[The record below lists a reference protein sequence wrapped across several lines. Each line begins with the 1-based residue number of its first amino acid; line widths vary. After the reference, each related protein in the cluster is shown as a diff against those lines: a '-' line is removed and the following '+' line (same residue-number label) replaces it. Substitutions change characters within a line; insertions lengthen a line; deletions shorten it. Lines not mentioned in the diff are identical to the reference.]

1 MIKKYAMNK
10 IFVSTL
16 IFGLLLLF
24 YLVPSPSF
32 EVEINEKDSNKEFE
46 NVVYLLDDDN
56 YVSRVISYY
65 DETDIEKVIR
75 NKINILINGDK
86 NLNNFYSLIPKKTI
100 LKDISVNKDSV
111 YLNFS
116 KEFLNVNKYIE
127 ESMVESIVYTLT
139 EINGINNV
147 YINVDG
153 EKFVML
159 PNSKKVIPYPLT
171 RSFGINKKY
180 DLDSL
185 NDIDKTIVY
194 FVKKYDSSEYYVP
207 ITKVSNLSSSKIDI
221 IIDELKSTVN
231 AQDNL
236 SSFISDNVVL
246 EESKIIDD
254 KIDLVFNEYIFSD
267 SSKKTI
273 LEEVK
278 YVVSQSIFDNL
289 DVKEVIFST
298 KEHNNIVSIKKKR
311 EFLD

>member
-32 EVEINEKDSNKEFE
+32 EVEINEKDDNKEFE

-65 DETDIEKVIR
+65 DETDIDKVIR

-86 NLNNFYSLIPKKTI
+86 NLDNFYSLIPKKTI
-100 LKDISVNKDSV
+100 LKDISVNKDNV

-153 EKFVML
+153 EKLVML

-185 NDIDKTIVY
+185 NGIDKTIVY
-194 FVKKYDSSEYYVP
+194 FVKKNDSGEYYVP

-246 EESKIIDD
+246 EENKIIDD
-254 KIDLVFNEYIFSD
+254 KINLVFNEYIFSD

-298 KEHNNIVSIKKKR
+298 KEHNNIVSIKKK
-311 EFLD
+311 

>member
-32 EVEINEKDSNKEFE
+32 EVEINEKDDNKEFE

-65 DETDIEKVIR
+65 DETDIDKVIR

-86 NLNNFYSLIPKKTI
+86 NLDNFYSLIPKKTI

-153 EKFVML
+153 EKLVML

-185 NDIDKTIVY
+185 NGIDKTIVY
-194 FVKKYDSSEYYVP
+194 FVKKNDSGEYYVP

-231 AQDNL
+231 AQVNL

-246 EESKIIDD
+246 EENKIIDD

-298 KEHNNIVSIKKKR
+298 KEHNNIVSIKKK
-311 EFLD
+311 

>member
-32 EVEINEKDSNKEFE
+32 EVEINEKDDNKEYE

-100 LKDISVNKDSV
+100 LKDISVNKDNV

-147 YINVDG
+147 YINIDG

-246 EESKIIDD
+246 EENKIIDD

-298 KEHNNIVSIKKKR
+298 KEHNNIVSIKKK
-311 EFLD
+311 

>member
-65 DETDIEKVIR
+65 DETDIDKVIR

-86 NLNNFYSLIPKKTI
+86 NLDNFYSLIPKKTI

-185 NDIDKTIVY
+185 NGIDKTIVY
-194 FVKKYDSSEYYVP
+194 FVKKNDSGEYYVP

-298 KEHNNIVSIKKKR
+298 KEHNNIVSIKKK
-311 EFLD
+311 

>member
-32 EVEINEKDSNKEFE
+32 EVEINEKDDNKEFE

-65 DETDIEKVIR
+65 DETDIDKVIR

-86 NLNNFYSLIPKKTI
+86 NLDNFYSLIPKKTI
-100 LKDISVNKDSV
+100 LKDISVNKDNV

-153 EKFVML
+153 EKLVML

-194 FVKKYDSSEYYVP
+194 FVKKNDSGEYYVP

-246 EESKIIDD
+246 EENKIIDD

-298 KEHNNIVSIKKKR
+298 KEHNNIVSIKKK
-311 EFLD
+311 

>member
-65 DETDIEKVIR
+65 DETDIDKVIR

-86 NLNNFYSLIPKKTI
+86 NLDNFYSLIPKKTI

-185 NDIDKTIVY
+185 NGIDKTIVY
-194 FVKKYDSSEYYVP
+194 FVKKNDSGEYYVP

-246 EESKIIDD
+246 EENKIIDD
-254 KIDLVFNEYIFSD
+254 KINLVFNEYIFSD

-298 KEHNNIVSIKKKR
+298 KEHNNIVSIKKK
-311 EFLD
+311 

>member
-32 EVEINEKDSNKEFE
+32 EVEINEKDDNKEFE

-65 DETDIEKVIR
+65 DETDIDKVIR

-86 NLNNFYSLIPKKTI
+86 NLDNFYSLIPKKTI

-194 FVKKYDSSEYYVP
+194 FVKKNDSGEYYVP

-221 IIDELKSTVN
+221 IIDELKSIVN

-246 EESKIIDD
+246 EENKIIDD

-298 KEHNNIVSIKKKR
+298 KEHNNIVSIKKK
-311 EFLD
+311 

>member
-32 EVEINEKDSNKEFE
+32 EVEINEKDDNKEFE

-65 DETDIEKVIR
+65 DETDIDKVIR

-86 NLNNFYSLIPKKTI
+86 NLDNFYSLIPKKTI

-194 FVKKYDSSEYYVP
+194 FVKKNDSGEYYVP

-221 IIDELKSTVN
+221 IIDELKSIVN

-246 EESKIIDD
+246 EENKIIDD
-254 KIDLVFNEYIFSD
+254 KINLVFNEYIFSD

-298 KEHNNIVSIKKKR
+298 KEHNNIVSIKKK
-311 EFLD
+311 

>member
-32 EVEINEKDSNKEFE
+32 EVEINEKDDNKEFE

-65 DETDIEKVIR
+65 DETDIDKVIR

-86 NLNNFYSLIPKKTI
+86 NLDNFYSLITKKTI
-100 LKDISVNKDSV
+100 LKDISVNKDNV

-153 EKFVML
+153 EKLVML

-194 FVKKYDSSEYYVP
+194 FVKKNNSGEYYVP

-246 EESKIIDD
+246 EENKIIDD
-254 KIDLVFNEYIFSD
+254 KINLVFNEYIFSD

-298 KEHNNIVSIKKKR
+298 KEHNNIVSIKKK
-311 EFLD
+311 

>member
-32 EVEINEKDSNKEFE
+32 EVEINEKDDNKEFE

-185 NDIDKTIVY
+185 NDIDKTIIY

-246 EESKIIDD
+246 EENKIIDD
-254 KIDLVFNEYIFSD
+254 KINLVFNEYIFSD

-298 KEHNNIVSIKKKR
+298 KEHNNIVSIKKK
-311 EFLD
+311 

>member
-65 DETDIEKVIR
+65 DETDIDKVIR

-86 NLNNFYSLIPKKTI
+86 NLDNFYSLIPKKTI

-153 EKFVML
+153 EKLVML

-185 NDIDKTIVY
+185 NGIDKTIVY
-194 FVKKYDSSEYYVP
+194 FVKKNDSGEYYVP

-246 EESKIIDD
+246 EENKIIDD
-254 KIDLVFNEYIFSD
+254 KINLVFNEYIFSD

-298 KEHNNIVSIKKKR
+298 KEHNNIVSIKKK
-311 EFLD
+311 

>member
-32 EVEINEKDSNKEFE
+32 EVEINEKDDNKDFE

-65 DETDIEKVIR
+65 DETDIDKVIR

-86 NLNNFYSLIPKKTI
+86 NLDNFYSLIPKKTI
-100 LKDISVNKDSV
+100 LKDISVNKDNV

-298 KEHNNIVSIKKKR
+298 KEHNNIVSIKKK
-311 EFLD
+311 

>member
-86 NLNNFYSLIPKKTI
+86 NLDNFYSLIPKKTI

-298 KEHNNIVSIKKKR
+298 KEHNNIVSIKKK
-311 EFLD
+311 

>member
-32 EVEINEKDSNKEFE
+32 EVEINEKDDNKEFE

-65 DETDIEKVIR
+65 DETDIDKVIR

-86 NLNNFYSLIPKKTI
+86 NLDNFYSLIPKKTI

-147 YINVDG
+147 YINIDG
-153 EKFVML
+153 KKFVML

-185 NDIDKTIVY
+185 NGIDKTIVY
-194 FVKKYDSSEYYVP
+194 FVKKNDSGEYYVP

-246 EESKIIDD
+246 EENKIIDD
-254 KIDLVFNEYIFSD
+254 KINLVFNEYIFSD

-298 KEHNNIVSIKKKR
+298 KEHNNIVSIKKK
-311 EFLD
+311 

>member
-32 EVEINEKDSNKEFE
+32 EVEINEKDDNKEFE

-65 DETDIEKVIR
+65 DETDIDKVIR

-86 NLNNFYSLIPKKTI
+86 NLDNFYSLIPKKTI
-100 LKDISVNKDSV
+100 LKDISVNKDNV

-171 RSFGINKKY
+171 RNFGINKKY

-194 FVKKYDSSEYYVP
+194 FVKKNDSGEYYVP

-246 EESKIIDD
+246 EENKIIDD
-254 KIDLVFNEYIFSD
+254 KINLVFNEYIFSD

-298 KEHNNIVSIKKKR
+298 KEHNNIVSIKKK
-311 EFLD
+311 

>member
-32 EVEINEKDSNKEFE
+32 EVEINEKDDNKEFE

-65 DETDIEKVIR
+65 DETDIDKVIR

-194 FVKKYDSSEYYVP
+194 FVKKNDSGEYYVP

-298 KEHNNIVSIKKKR
+298 KEHNNIVSIKKK
-311 EFLD
+311 

>member
-32 EVEINEKDSNKEFE
+32 EVEINEKDDNKEFE

-65 DETDIEKVIR
+65 DETDIDKVIR

-86 NLNNFYSLIPKKTI
+86 NLDNFYSLIPKKTI

-127 ESMVESIVYTLT
+127 ESMIESIVYTLT

-153 EKFVML
+153 EKLVML

-194 FVKKYDSSEYYVP
+194 FVKKNDSGEYYVP

-246 EESKIIDD
+246 EENKIIDD
-254 KIDLVFNEYIFSD
+254 KINLVFNEYIFSD

-298 KEHNNIVSIKKKR
+298 KEHNNIVSIKKK
-311 EFLD
+311 

>member
-32 EVEINEKDSNKEFE
+32 EVEINEKDDNKEFE

-65 DETDIEKVIR
+65 DETDIDKVIR

-86 NLNNFYSLIPKKTI
+86 NLDNFYSLIPKKTI
-100 LKDISVNKDSV
+100 LKDISVNKDNV

-153 EKFVML
+153 EKLVML

-185 NDIDKTIVY
+185 NGIDKTIVY
-194 FVKKYDSSEYYVP
+194 FVKKNDSGEYYVP

-246 EESKIIDD
+246 EENKIIDD
-254 KIDLVFNEYIFSD
+254 KINLVFNEYIFSD

-298 KEHNNIVSIKKKR
+298 KEHNNILSIKKK
-311 EFLD
+311 

>member
-32 EVEINEKDSNKEFE
+32 EVEINEKDDNKEYE

-65 DETDIEKVIR
+65 DETDIDKVIR

-86 NLNNFYSLIPKKTI
+86 NLDNFYSLIPKKTI
-100 LKDISVNKDSV
+100 LKDISVNKDNV

-147 YINVDG
+147 YINIDG

-194 FVKKYDSSEYYVP
+194 FVKKNDSGEYYVP

-246 EESKIIDD
+246 EENKIIDD

-298 KEHNNIVSIKKKR
+298 KEHNNIVSIKKK
-311 EFLD
+311 

>member
-32 EVEINEKDSNKEFE
+32 EVEINEKDYNKEYE

-65 DETDIEKVIR
+65 DETDIDKVIR

-86 NLNNFYSLIPKKTI
+86 NLDNFYSLIPKKTI

-185 NDIDKTIVY
+185 NGIDKTIVY
-194 FVKKYDSSEYYVP
+194 FVKKNDSGEYYVP

-246 EESKIIDD
+246 EENKIIDD
-254 KIDLVFNEYIFSD
+254 KINLVFNEYIFSD

-298 KEHNNIVSIKKKR
+298 KEHNNIVSIKKK
-311 EFLD
+311 

>member
-32 EVEINEKDSNKEFE
+32 EVEINEKDDNKEFE

-65 DETDIEKVIR
+65 DETDIDKVIR

-86 NLNNFYSLIPKKTI
+86 NLDNFYSLIPKKTI

-298 KEHNNIVSIKKKR
+298 KEHNNIVSIKKK
-311 EFLD
+311 

>member
-32 EVEINEKDSNKEFE
+32 EVEINEKDDNKEFE

-65 DETDIEKVIR
+65 DETDIDKVIR

-100 LKDISVNKDSV
+100 LKDISVNKDNV

-194 FVKKYDSSEYYVP
+194 FVKKNDSGEYYVP

-246 EESKIIDD
+246 EENKIIDD
-254 KIDLVFNEYIFSD
+254 KINLVFNEYIFSD

-298 KEHNNIVSIKKKR
+298 KEHNNIVSIKKK
-311 EFLD
+311 

>member
-32 EVEINEKDSNKEFE
+32 EVEINEKDDNKEFE

-65 DETDIEKVIR
+65 DETDIDKVIR

-86 NLNNFYSLIPKKTI
+86 NLDNFYSLIPKKTI
-100 LKDISVNKDSV
+100 LKDISVNKDNV

-147 YINVDG
+147 YINIDG

-194 FVKKYDSSEYYVP
+194 FVKKNDSGEYYVP

-246 EESKIIDD
+246 EENKIIDD

-298 KEHNNIVSIKKKR
+298 KEHNNIVSIKKK
-311 EFLD
+311 

>member
-32 EVEINEKDSNKEFE
+32 EVEINEKDDNKEFE

-65 DETDIEKVIR
+65 DETDIDKVIR

-86 NLNNFYSLIPKKTI
+86 NLDNFYSLIPKKTI
-100 LKDISVNKDSV
+100 LKDISVNKDNV

-185 NDIDKTIVY
+185 NGIDKTIVY
-194 FVKKYDSSEYYVP
+194 FVKKNDSGEYYVP

-221 IIDELKSTVN
+221 IIDELKSIVN

-246 EESKIIDD
+246 EENKIIDD
-254 KIDLVFNEYIFSD
+254 KINLVFNEYIFSD

-298 KEHNNIVSIKKKR
+298 KEHNNIVSIKKK
-311 EFLD
+311 

>member
-32 EVEINEKDSNKEFE
+32 EVEINEKDYNKEYE

-65 DETDIEKVIR
+65 DETDIDKVIR

-86 NLNNFYSLIPKKTI
+86 NLDNFYSLIPKKTI

-116 KEFLNVNKYIE
+116 KEFSNVNKYIE

-194 FVKKYDSSEYYVP
+194 FVKKNDSGEYYVP

-221 IIDELKSTVN
+221 IIDELKSIVN

-246 EESKIIDD
+246 EENKIIDD
-254 KIDLVFNEYIFSD
+254 KINLVFNEYIFSD

-298 KEHNNIVSIKKKR
+298 KEHNNIVSIKKK
-311 EFLD
+311 

>member
-32 EVEINEKDSNKEFE
+32 EVEINEKDDNKEFE

-65 DETDIEKVIR
+65 DETDIDKVIR

-246 EESKIIDD
+246 EENKIIDD
-254 KIDLVFNEYIFSD
+254 KINLVFNEYIFSD

-298 KEHNNIVSIKKKR
+298 KEHNNIVSIKKK
-311 EFLD
+311 

>member
-32 EVEINEKDSNKEFE
+32 EVEINEKDDNKEFE

-65 DETDIEKVIR
+65 DETDIDKVIR

-86 NLNNFYSLIPKKTI
+86 NLDNFYSLIPKKTI

-147 YINVDG
+147 YINIDG

-194 FVKKYDSSEYYVP
+194 FVKKNDSGEYYVP

-246 EESKIIDD
+246 EENKIIDD

-298 KEHNNIVSIKKKR
+298 KEHNNIVSIKKK
-311 EFLD
+311 

>member
-32 EVEINEKDSNKEFE
+32 EVEINEKDDNKEFE

-65 DETDIEKVIR
+65 DETDIDKVIR

-86 NLNNFYSLIPKKTI
+86 NLDNFYSLIPKKTI
-100 LKDISVNKDSV
+100 LKDISVNKDNV

-153 EKFVML
+153 EKLVML

-185 NDIDKTIVY
+185 NGIDKTIVY
-194 FVKKYDSSEYYVP
+194 FVKKNDSGEYYVP

-246 EESKIIDD
+246 EENKIIDD
-254 KIDLVFNEYIFSD
+254 KINLVFNEYIFSD

-289 DVKEVIFST
+289 DVKEVNFST
-298 KEHNNIVSIKKKR
+298 KEHNNIVSIKKK
-311 EFLD
+311 